1 MMIEKD
7 KVFEI
12 LQKGLQSSQA
22 DQTELV
28 WLGEGFSLTRFAEN
42 VIHQN
47 ISRSDHTIMARTILG
62 KKIGVA
68 VTNRIDDDSI
78 KELVQTATEIASYQK
93 EDPDFVSLPSSSP
106 APEVKGF
113 YQRTFEYSPLARAKD
128 VERAVKRCKAQKLAG
143 TGAFQTEAD
152 VTAVVNS
159 LGTRQFFKETK
170 AHFTFTASAE
180 DTISGWA
187 QGYDRDVNKINI
199 ENITRRATLKTILS
213 RNPIELPPGKYTVI
227 LEEAAVAS
235 LLLFLGFLGFGAKT
249 FLQGRS
255 FMARNIGEKITGD
268 NITIVEDPFHPMIN
282 ALPFD
287 YEGVPIKRVLL
298 IENGIAKGVVYNS
311 YYANKAGVESTG
323 HALPPNNTFGP
334 YPKNMVMSDGDSSLE
349 DMIASTEKGVLIT
362 HFWYINYMNPMKT
375 QVTGTTRDGTFLIED
390 GKIESAVSNM
400 RIGQSILEA
409 FSNVEMMSK
418 ERKLCPQY
426 SVVMYVPAMK
436 IKDFTFIGG

>member
-1 MMIEKD
+1 MMEKD
-7 KVFEI
+7 KAFEI
-12 LQKGLQSSQA
+12 LTKGLVSSQA

-28 WLGEGFSLTRFAEN
+28 LLGENFSFTQLAEN
-42 VIHQN
+42 VIRQN
-47 ISRSDHTIMARTILG
+47 ICRSDHTIMARTILG

-68 VTNRIDDDSI
+68 VTNRIDDESVAGVI
-78 KELVQTATEIASYQK
+78 NTAAEIASYQK
-93 EDPDFVSLPSSSP
+93 EDPDFVSLPSSPP
-106 APEVKGF
+106 APEVRGF
-113 YQRTFEYSPLARAKD
+113 YQRTFEYSPQDRAKD

-143 TGAFQTEAD
+143 TGAFKTEGY

-159 LGTRQFFKETK
+159 LGTRQFFEETK
-170 AHFTFTASAE
+170 AHFSLTASAG
-180 DTISGWA
+180 DTASGWA
-187 QGYDRDVNKINI
+187 QGYDRDVNKIDI
-199 ENITRRATLKTILS
+199 ESITRRATLKALLS
-213 RNPIELPPGKYTVI
+213 RNPIALPPGKYTVI

-255 FMARNIGEKITGD
+255 FMARNIGEKITSD
-268 NITIVEDPFHPMIN
+268 KIAIVEDPFHPKMN
-282 ALPFD
+282 AMPFD
-287 YEGVPIKRVLL
+287 YEGSIKKRVPL
-298 IENGIAKGVVYNS
+298 IENGIAKGTVYNS

-334 YPKNMVMSDGDSSLE
+334 YPKNMVMSPGDSSLE
-349 DMIASTEKGVLIT
+349 DMIATTEKGILIT

-390 GKIESAVSNM
+390 GKIKSAVSNM

-418 ERKLCPQY
+418 ERRLCPQFG
-426 SVVMYVPAMK
+426 VVMYVPAMK